1 MVNVFPY
8 LAIRYQADDVP
19 TTVVNGH
26 KTLVGTYPEAGWP
39 VWWRR
44 LLARRAGYER

>member
-19 TTVVNGH
+19 TTVVNSH
-26 KTLVGTYPEAGWP
+26 KTLVGTYPEAEA
-39 VWWRR
+39 V
-44 LLARRAGYER
+44 ARRVATVAGPAR